1 MEKQAFIIALE
12 VKYRDTDSMGH
23 VSSPV
28 YYEYIQHAY
37 VKYMHTLLAIPY
49 SEKLPQIMVK
59 TSCEYIAPAILGDN
73 LEVNCRVINFGSKSF
88 EMHYEIHKNQHGDKT
103 LIAQGASTHVC
114 FDYLINKS
122 VPVPDDMKQRVMN
135 FQDSL

>member
-1 MEKQAFIIALE
+1 MEKQAFVITLE

-59 TSCEYIAPAILGDN
+59 TSCEYIAPAMLCDH
-73 LEVNCRVINFGSKSF
+73 LEVSSRVVNFGSKSF
-88 EMHYEIHKNQHGDKT
+88 EMHYEFHKNVHGDKT
-103 LIAQGASTHVC
+103 LIAKGASTHVC
-114 FDYLINKS
+114 FDYMLNKS
-122 VPVPDDMKQRVMN
+122 VLVPDEMKQRVIN
-135 FQDSL
+135 FQGAL